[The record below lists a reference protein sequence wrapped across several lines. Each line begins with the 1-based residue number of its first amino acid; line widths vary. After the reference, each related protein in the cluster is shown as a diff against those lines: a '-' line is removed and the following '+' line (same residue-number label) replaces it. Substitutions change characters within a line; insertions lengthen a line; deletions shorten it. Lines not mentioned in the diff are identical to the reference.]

1 MNKLFAENQALTW
14 ETIRFLLFRSKA
26 LSDVTLFKGQL
37 GVAIIFYEYSR
48 YTNDP
53 LFEQLADEQIEIAL
67 TVPKDMP
74 AGLEGLS
81 GIGLGF
87 TYLLRHRFVEGDL
100 DEILHAIDAQIE
112 TYEDL
117 TQQESQDISNYHHY
131 RQTGNTGLETYV
143 LHRLWSNWTGIVNH
157 QTLTAL

>member
-1 MNKLFAENQALTW
+1 MHKLFAQNLALTW

-53 LFEQLADEQIEIAL
+53 LFKQLADEQIEIAL

-74 AGLEGLS
+74 IGLEGLC

-87 TYLLRHRFVEGDL
+87 T
-100 DEILHAIDAQIE
+100 
-112 TYEDL
+112 
-117 TQQESQDISNYHHY
+117 
-131 RQTGNTGLETYV
+131 
-143 LHRLWSNWTGIVNH
+143 
-157 QTLTAL
+157 